1 MSGIGG
7 SDSKRSGISRRTY
20 VSNFASA
27 LGCTYELM
35 MSKNRTAMRKRKA
48 EAEHAARLVQECEA
62 METEIAMLKNKRSPT
77 EVSSREQ
84 SDLCRMLIM

>member
-1 MSGIGG
+1 
-7 SDSKRSGISRRTY
+7 
-20 VSNFASA
+20 
-27 LGCTYELM
+27 
-35 MSKNRTAMRKRKA
+35 MRKRKA

-84 SDLCRMLIM
+84 SDLCQMLIM

>member
-20 VSNFASA
+20 VSNLASA
-27 LGCTYELM
+27 LQNNNGLM
-35 MSKNRTAMRKRKA
+35 SSRKRTAMRKRKA